1 MVFLCILSIAFD
13 DYWDSGEN
21 VRFHMI
27 RKFKQDDLSLIMQ
40 IWLASNI
47 EAHSFIPEKYWI
59 DNFEFVKKML
69 PQAEIYVHENEATKQ
84 IDGFIGLNED
94 YIEGIFVEK
103 NMRSKGI
110 GKQLLD
116 YVKKTKTK
124 LSLSVYQKNFKAI
137 SFYKREHFVV
147 KSENIDNDTNEK
159 EFFMVWHK

>member
-1 MVFLCILSIAFD
+1 
-13 DYWDSGEN
+13 
-21 VRFHMI
+21 MI

-94 YIEGIFVEK
+94 YIEGLFVEK

-137 SFYKREHFVV
+137 SFYKREPFIV

-159 EFFMVWHK
+159 DFFMVWHK

>member
-1 MVFLCILSIAFD
+1 
-13 DYWDSGEN
+13 
-21 VRFHMI
+21 MI

-94 YIEGIFVEK
+94 YI
-103 NMRSKGI
+103 
-110 GKQLLD
+110 
-116 YVKKTKTK
+116 
-124 LSLSVYQKNFKAI
+124 
-137 SFYKREHFVV
+137 
-147 KSENIDNDTNEK
+147 
-159 EFFMVWHK
+159 

>member
-1 MVFLCILSIAFD
+1 
-13 DYWDSGEN
+13 
-21 VRFHMI
+21 MI

-94 YIEGIFVEK
+94 YIEGLFVEK

-110 GKQLLD
+110 GKRLLD

-137 SFYKREHFVV
+137 SFYKREHFIV

-159 EFFMVWHK
+159 DFFMVWHK

>member
-1 MVFLCILSIAFD
+1 
-13 DYWDSGEN
+13 
-21 VRFHMI
+21 MI

-159 EFFMVWHK
+159 DFFMVWHK